1 GTYWQPL
8 AAAGRGLRGWKGLPQ
23 EGQQDAVHDGQPD
36 PRVFAAHGARAPVR
50 VGRCAHDCGGEAAR
64 RCGAVCVARPGHA
77 GDCEGRG
84 GHGAAG
90 LREEVADVA
99 AQRERMTD
107 CLCCRRVL
115 K

>member
-1 GTYWQPL
+1 MEGLLQ
-8 AAAGRGLRGWKGLPQ
+8 AGR
-23 EGQQDAVHDGQPD
+23 QDAVHDGQHGR
-36 PRVFAAHGARAPVR
+36 RVVTAHGARAPVI

-64 RCGAVCVARPGHA
+64 QCGAVCVARPGHA
-77 GDCEGRG
+77 GDCEGCG

-90 LREEVADVA
+90 LREDVADVA